1 MQAVLRTIAH
11 VQPGGKVEV
20 VDENLPVG
28 AEVEVIVLAPS
39 VAAPSRRSILDVLAA
54 APGHLMFQTAADV
67 DAYLRAERD
76 AWES

>member
-1 MQAVLRTIAH
+1 
-11 VQPGGKVEV
+11 
-20 VDENLPVG
+20 
-28 AEVEVIVLAPS
+28 
-39 VAAPSRRSILDVLAA
+39 VLAA